1 MDSFMMMFSLQ
12 ELIIAGAV
20 LIVVILAFIIGS
32 AVSSGK
38 KKRELQLAEEEADM
52 YCNLFYS
59 RLAKEAEAKYK
70 AFEARGYHDRLP
82 SPVDAIKKEKEMQL
96 ALDKADSVKARM
108 KIQEDYLPDI
118 FLSLT
123 RCKIEGMEDFPKKE
137 ATQLRNMM
145 REYGIK
151 PVNKAPVPQN

>member
-20 LIVVILAFIIGS
+20 LLVIILVLIIGS
-32 AVSSGK
+32 VISSKK
-38 KKRELQLAEEEADM
+38 KKRELMIAEEEADM

-59 RLAKEAEAKYK
+59 RLAKEADAKYK
-70 AFEARGYHDRLP
+70 AYEARGYHDRLP
-82 SPVDAIKKEKEMQL
+82 SPVDAIKKEKEML
-96 ALDKADSVKARM
+96 IKLDEAESGKARM

-118 FLSLT
+118 FLALV
-123 RCKIEGMEDFPKKE
+123 RCRVEGMEDFPKKE
-137 ATQLRNMM
+137 AAQLRNMM

-151 PVNKAPVPQN
+151 PIAKTPAPQT